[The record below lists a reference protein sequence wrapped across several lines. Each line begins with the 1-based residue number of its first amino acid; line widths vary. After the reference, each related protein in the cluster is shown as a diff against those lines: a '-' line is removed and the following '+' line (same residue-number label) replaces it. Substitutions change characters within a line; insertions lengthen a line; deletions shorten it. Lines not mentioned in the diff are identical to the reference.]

1 MINNQKGLT
10 LLEVMIALLIFVIM
24 SSAIFGAFIAA
35 GRMDMSSKSFTEARG
50 LGQAQLE
57 RIYNNSQKLS
67 YSDSL
72 YQLETLDGFACTG
85 FTWST
90 DLVSGSIIYSE
101 PEDTVVRTKEDTK
114 FSQIL
119 TLTKD
124 SSLTLINMIQ
134 IKIEVFTIEP
144 DVKRYET
151 LYATDFE

>member
-10 LLEVMIALLIFVIM
+10 LLEVMIALLIFTIM

-50 LGQAQLE
+50 LGQTQLE
-57 RIYNNSQKLS
+57 RLYNNSQTLS
-67 YSDSL
+67 YADSL
-72 YQLETLDGFACTG
+72 YQLETSDGFSCTG

-101 PEDTVVRTKEDTK
+101 PEDTVVCTKEDTK
-114 FSQIL
+114 FSQII

-134 IKIEVFTIEP
+134 IKIEVFTIDP
-144 DVKRYET
+144 DVKKYET
-151 LYATDFE
+151 LYATEFK